1 MKVLTITPKR
11 MHKLIKKRATI
22 YLWSS
27 MMRAYCD
34 TPLDM
39 ELTPDC
45 EVWTL
50 ALPERSIVY
59 LRYQGPSFKHK
70 IDFALEDLWELKQLK
85 KLSKRLGKEDCLNDL

>member
-1 MKVLTITPKR
+1 MISPKR
-11 MHKLIKKRATI
+11 MNKLIKKRATI

-39 ELTPDC
+39 ELTPEC

-50 ALPERSIVY
+50 ALPEKPIVY
-59 LRYQGPSFKHK
+59 LTYKGPSFSHK
-70 IDFALEDLWELKQLK
+70 IDFALEDLLELKQLK
-85 KLSKRLGKEDCLNDL
+85 KLCKVLGKEDCLNDL

>member
-27 MMRAYCD
+27 LMRAYCD

-50 ALPERSIVY
+50 ALPEKPIVY
-59 LRYQGPSFKHK
+59 LSYQGPSFKHK
-70 IDFALEDLWELKQLK
+70 IDFPLRRFTRIKTAQEVI
-85 KLSKRLGKEDCLNDL
+85 